1 MIMQL
6 EGLRKILNARRRNY
20 FCSLIPFV
28 AVTLLVVS
36 AWTVTVTVMVG
47 SESLLSAFSL
57 THASESSGSKRH
69 EISPRTASN
78 AIGKDLDAG
87 LNSGQLK
94 GSGTASRTDGPNQ
107 RMPRHHQHHRGS
119 ASGSARVTAGSP
131 NERPRPSP
139 RSSPGDLTLS
149 MTAELPSSPTMEV
162 PPEESRVIPK
172 LAPPTLS
179 PAKLSPHVTPAQQS
193 PTQQLPLLRRLKSPP
208 KLSPIR
214 TPHITPAPQPAT
226 QQLPHLRRLKS
237 PPKRSPAKM
246 PPRITPAPQP
256 ATQKLPPSAVTV
268 EHGDEACE
276 AELMEEVSVWVADMV
291 MLVPIHHRFATGL
304 LIDERG

>member
-1 MIMQL
+1 MQP
-6 EGLRKILNARRRNY
+6 EGLRKSLSARRRNY
-20 FCSLIPFV
+20 LCSLLPFV

-36 AWTVTVTVMVG
+36 AWTVTVTVTVG
-47 SESLLSAFSL
+47 SESLLSAFSR
-57 THASESSGSKRH
+57 THASESSGFKRN
-69 EISPRTASN
+69 ESSSRKAST
-78 AIGKDLDAG
+78 AIGKDWDAW

-94 GSGTASRTDGPNQ
+94 GSGTTSRTNGPNK

-119 ASGSARVTAGSP
+119 ASGSAPAPTGSP
-131 NERPRPSP
+131 SERPRPSP

-179 PAKLSPHVTPAQQS
+179 PAKISPHVTPALQS
-193 PTQQLPLLRRLKSPP
+193 PTQQLPLLKRLKSPP

-226 QQLPHLRRLKS
+226 QQLPVLRRLKS
-237 PPKRSPAKM
+237 PPKRSPAKI
-246 PPRITPAPQP
+246 PPRIMPAPQP
-256 ATQKLPPSAVTV
+256 ATQQPPPSAVTV
-268 EHGDEACE
+268 ENGDEACE
-276 AELMEEVSVWVADMV
+276 AELMEEVSVWVVDC
-291 MLVPIHHRFATGL
+291 G
-304 LIDERG
+304 